1 MKVLVTGAAGQLGGA
16 IVREFARGHEVVA
29 LTRQQLDLT
38 DHAAVLAIVSDV
50 RPSVMVNCGAYND
63 VDGAEADA
71 LMALN
76 VNAFGVQSLAR
87 AAHEGGATLVHYSSD
102 FVFNGA
108 ATEPYQEDQRPNP
121 QGVYA
126 TSKLLGEWFA
136 RDAPRHYVLR
146 VESLFGG
153 LTDALDAVHA
163 ASKRQ
168 SSVDRIIDAIVD
180 RREARVFVDRVVSP
194 SYVDDVAMT
203 TRMVVERGAPEGLY
217 HCVNSGKSTWFEL
230 AQEVAWQLGRDGRL
244 IPISVADVELRAA
257 RPKFC
262 ALSNAK
268 LASVGIAMP
277 TWQDALRRH
286 LASLKIRS

>member
-1 MKVLVTGAAGQLGGA
+1 MPLASSRSRVRLMKEAQRSCITVQISCSTELPRSRT
-16 IVREFARGHEVVA
+16 RKTSARI
-29 LTRQQLDLT
+29 R
-38 DHAAVLAIVSDV
+38 
-50 RPSVMVNCGAYND
+50 
-63 VDGAEADA
+63 
-71 LMALN
+71 
-76 VNAFGVQSLAR
+76 R
-87 AAHEGGATLVHYSSD
+87 ACT
-102 FVFNGA
+102 
-108 ATEPYQEDQRPNP
+108 
-121 QGVYA
+121 A

-194 SYVDDVAMT
+194 SYVDDVAMRP
-203 TRMVVERGAPEGLY
+203 RMVVERGAPEGLY
-217 HCVNSGKSTWFEL
+217 HCVNFRDEHVVRAGSGSGM
-230 AQEVAWQLGRDGRL
+230 AVGRDGRL

-277 TWQDALRRH
+277 TWQDALAATLRR
-286 LASLKIRS
+286 